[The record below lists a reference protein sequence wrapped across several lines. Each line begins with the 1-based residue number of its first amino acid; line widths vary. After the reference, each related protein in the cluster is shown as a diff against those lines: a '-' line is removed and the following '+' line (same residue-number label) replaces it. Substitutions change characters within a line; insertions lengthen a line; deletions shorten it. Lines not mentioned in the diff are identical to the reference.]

1 MQIQWLGHACF
12 VIQLARGKTILT
24 DPFDEKVGYPVPGIQ
39 ADIVTVSHQHFD
51 HNAVHVVPGKPQVVR
66 KEGEHQF
73 DDVVITGVPCSHDNA
88 GGTKRGGNL
97 IFVIQAEGLRICQL
111 GDLGHIPTPEQV
123 TRIGD
128 VDLLMV
134 PVGGHFTIG
143 PEEAFQ
149 VVQVL
154 QPKIVLPMHYKTSYL
169 DFPIKGVDD
178 FLGHFSGYKKMDKLV
193 VNPGEIT
200 GNMEVV
206 LLELANK

>member
-1 MQIQWLGHACF
+1 MQIRWLGHACF
-12 VIQLARGKTILT
+12 VIKLAGGKTIIT

-51 HNAVHVVPGKPQVVR
+51 HNAVHVVPGKPQVVQE
-66 KEGEHQF
+66 KGKHQF
-73 DDVVITGVPCSHDNA
+73 DDVVITGIPCFHDDV

-97 IFVIQAEGLRICQL
+97 IFVIQAEGLKICHL

-123 TRIGD
+123 TRIGV

-143 PEEAFQ
+143 AEEAFQ

-154 QPKIVLPMHYKTSYL
+154 KPKIVLPMHYKTKYL
-169 DFPIKGVDD
+169 DFPIRSVDD
-178 FLGHFSGYKKMDKLV
+178 FLGHFPGYRKMHKLV
-193 VNPGEIT
+193 VNLDETAGE
-200 GNMEVV
+200 MKVV
-206 LLELANK
+206 LLELASE